1 MAGVSGTARSV
12 LERRGADLL
21 AIALVFL
28 AYTVTLWVAHGQN
41 LGASLTGG
49 AANTVPVV
57 VFGAVARHLILTRL
71 AGRGLVVQAAGHVVL
86 CAGFSLLSF
95 WLLIVLLGL
104 INGAS
109 PTEFSVRA
117 FPAGGTA
124 WQLLEEATTY
134 AVLAALTYA
143 QLGRPP
149 PIAPAP
155 PAEAAPKAAGPV
167 RAEPPRYFTRA
178 GEDLRPIDLERVVCI
193 GGADDYAEVTTLD
206 GALLVRMTLSEFE
219 QTLDPARFARVHRSW
234 IVNLDRVERAEP
246 AGGGRMLLH
255 MQTGQA
261 IPASRSGARSLRDR
275 VI

>member
-1 MAGVSGTARSV
+1 MAGVSRTARSV

-57 VFGAVARHLILTRL
+57 VFGAVARHVIRTRL
-71 AGRGLVVQAAGHVVL
+71 AGRGLLVQAAGHLVL

-104 INGAS
+104 VDGTS
-109 PTEFSVRA
+109 PTEFTVRA
-117 FPAGGTA
+117 FPASGTA

-143 QLGRPP
+143 QLGRP
-149 PIAPAP
+149 APAAQAP
-155 PAEAAPKAAGPV
+155 PADAAPIAAEPV

-178 GEDLRPIDLERVVCI
+178 GEDLRPVDLERVVCI

-206 GALLVRMTLSEFE
+206 GAHLVRMTLSEFE

-234 IVNLDRVERAEP
+234 IVNLDRVERVEP